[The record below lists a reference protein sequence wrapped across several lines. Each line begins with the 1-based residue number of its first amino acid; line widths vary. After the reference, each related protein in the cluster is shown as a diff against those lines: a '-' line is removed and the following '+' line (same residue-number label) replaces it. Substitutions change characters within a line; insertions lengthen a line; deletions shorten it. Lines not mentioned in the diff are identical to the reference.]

1 MDKPLTDAD
10 LQSIYESYRHWA
22 DDVGDDGVPD
32 ETWWAGH
39 GYDSGKGEPDRW
51 FEFDIMFGLG
61 YETDDETDP
70 TDFGVWLYYVY
81 PPDYQIPLTG
91 VDVTAQFKAY
101 VEARDTES
109 RGE

>member
-10 LQSIYESYRHWA
+10 WQSIYESYRHWL
-22 DDVGDDGVPD
+22 DTVGIENDDGLPQ

-39 GYDSGKGEPDRW
+39 GYDSGE
-51 FEFDIMFGLG
+51 FEFDILFALG

-70 TDFGVWLYYVY
+70 SDFGVWLYYVY
-81 PPDYQIPLTG
+81 PPDYQIGATG
-91 VDVTAQFKAY
+91 RDVTAQFKAY